1 MTTVTEPTIA
11 ACATAGGSISAL
23 IRLSGPQAT
32 IIATQAGLL
41 LGSPWHLHLGI
52 WSLAGGHCPYRL
64 LLARGPKSFTGYD
77 TIEIIIPGSAD
88 LIDRCLNTLIAAGAE
103 MAGPGAFTRQ
113 ALSNGRLT
121 LDRAEAILAIT
132 HAPSAIAATQ
142 AVARLRAKLS
152 EELTA
157 VRDRLLYAR
166 ALTEAGLD
174 FIEEADVRAYDP
186 DTMRRELFDVHQII
200 SRWLTVADS
209 DGGEPFVCLVG
220 PANAGKSALF
230 NVLTGGQALVSPI
243 AGTTRDWLDG
253 TWIINDRPVRVIDTA
268 GWMNNAAGLDAAG
281 IAAGQ
286 HIVNAAAIVFACS
299 APDARLSDTH
309 KLPANTVILA
319 TKSDL
324 GDVDERATLQV
335 SATSGYGLDKL
346 AEQVAHAL
354 AAVGTDDPRQQ
365 RLLRAA
371 DAIVTRLADRLPG
384 DELLAEDLRQTAE
397 YLGDLLGITTPDD
410 ILHAIFGR
418 FCIGK

>member
-1 MTTVTEPTIA
+1 MPNDPTIT
-11 ACATAGGSISAL
+11 ACATAAGSHCAL
-23 IRLSGPQAT
+23 IRLSGPKAIT
-32 IIATQAGLL
+32 IANQAGLK
-41 LGSPWHLHLGI
+41 LGKPWLVQTGSWQI
-52 WSLAGGHCPYRL
+52 GDGACPYRL
-64 LLARGPKSFTGYD
+64 LLAHGPKSFTGFD
-77 TIEIIIPGSAD
+77 VIEITIPGSPD
-88 LIDRCLNTLIAAGAE
+88 LVDRCLSSLIAAGAE
-103 MAGPGAFTRQ
+103 MAGPGAFARQ

-132 HAPSAIAATQ
+132 HATSATAATQ

-152 EELTA
+152 TELTL

-174 FIEEADVRAYDP
+174 FIEEDDVRAYDP
-186 DTMRRELFDVHQII
+186 VTMQRELNEMHQIL

-209 DGGEPFVCLVG
+209 DGGEPIVCLVG

-230 NVLTGGQALVSPI
+230 NRLTGGQALVSPI

-253 TWIINDRPVRVIDTA
+253 TWIIGDRPVRVIDTA
-268 GWMNNAAGLDAAG
+268 GWLSNAAGLDAEG

-286 HIVNAAAIVFACS
+286 NVVDAAAIIFACS
-299 APDARLSDTH
+299 APDALLTDISQ
-309 KLPANTVILA
+309 LPPHSIIVA

-324 GDVDERATLQV
+324 GNCDERAAIQV
-335 SATSGYGLDKL
+335 SATTGDGLAQL
-346 AEQVAHAL
+346 ATHVTHAL
-354 AAVGTDDPRQQ
+354 AAIGTDDPRQQ

-371 DAIVTRLADRLPG
+371 DAIIVRLAAHLPG
-384 DELLAEDLRQTAE
+384 DELLAEDLRQTAD

>member
-1 MTTVTEPTIA
+1 MDKAGEPTIA
-11 ACATAGGSISAL
+11 ACATASGSISAL
-23 IRLSGPQAT
+23 IRISGPNACA
-32 IIATQAGLL
+32 IATQAGLS
-41 LGSPWHLHLGI
+41 LGSPWHLQTGRWALG
-52 WSLAGGHCPYRL
+52 SGACPYRL
-64 LLARGPKSFTGYD
+64 LLARAPKSFTGYD
-77 TIEIIIPGSAD
+77 LIEITIPGAAD
-88 LIDRCLNTLIAAGAE
+88 LIDRCLSTLITAGAQL
-103 MAGPGAFTRQ
+103 AGPGAFARQ

-132 HAPSAIAATQ
+132 HATSATAATQ

-152 EELTA
+152 TELSV

-174 FIEEADVRAYDP
+174 FIEEDDVRAYDP
-186 DTMRRELFDVHQII
+186 IEMRREFTEMHHVI

-209 DGGEPFVCLVG
+209 DHGEPLICLVG

-230 NVLTGGQALVSPI
+230 NTLTGGRALVSHIP
-243 AGTTRDWLDG
+243 GTTRDWLDG
-253 TWIINDRPVRVIDTA
+253 TWMIGDRPVRVIDTA
-268 GWMNNAAGLDAAG
+268 GWLTNAAGLDAEG

-286 HIVNAAAIVFACS
+286 NIVESAAIVFACS
-299 APDARLSDTH
+299 APDARLEDIRHLPTH
-309 KLPANTVILA
+309 TIILA

-324 GDVDERATLQV
+324 GTLDERATLHV
-335 SATSGYGLDKL
+335 SAATGHGLDKL
-346 AEQVAHAL
+346 AEHVTHAL

-371 DAIVTRLADRLPG
+371 DAIIKRLAAHLPG
-384 DELLAEDLRQTAE
+384 DELLAEDLRQTAD